1 MSTKTRKKNDGQ
13 NASKKRQ
20 RMRAAVAERH
30 AAAEPEK
37 QSTDEVDGVKYKPGS
52 GSDRNQSPQARHAN
66 Q

>member
-1 MSTKTRKKNDGQ
+1 MSAKTRKKKSGQ
-13 NASKKRQ
+13 DASKKRQ

-30 AAAEPEK
+30 AMAGPEK
-37 QSTDEVDGVKYKPGS
+37 GSTDEVDGVKYKPGS